1 MVEPNKTTFIRIWP
15 KCFISFMALIE
26 LMAVALL
33 ILTELGNVGA
43 NFWLTNVFAGGWC
56 GIIILFHTLLLFV
69 SGKKIL
75 KK

>member
-1 MVEPNKTTFIRIWP
+1 
-15 KCFISFMALIE
+15 MALIE